1 MQLCILSDRDMCHF
15 TLKLISDEEDT
26 LKSFMAF
33 DITPREPI
41 FRVVVES
48 QIVVSQQSLPHN
60 DTPVTRTHDLD
71 SDTICQTLNCDIPPQ
86 NQLVMRKTRSNF
98 LWHLTSRH
106 VVLFLEWL

>member
-1 MQLCILSDRDMCHF
+1 MQLCILWDRDMCHSSP
-15 TLKLISDEEDT
+15 KLIGDEEDT
-26 LKSFMAF
+26 LKFFIAF
-33 DITPREPI
+33 DIMPRGPI

-71 SDTICQTLNCDIPPQ
+71 FDTICRTLNCEIPPQ

-98 LWHLTSRH
+98 LWHLTSRQA
-106 VVLFLEWL
+106 VLFLE